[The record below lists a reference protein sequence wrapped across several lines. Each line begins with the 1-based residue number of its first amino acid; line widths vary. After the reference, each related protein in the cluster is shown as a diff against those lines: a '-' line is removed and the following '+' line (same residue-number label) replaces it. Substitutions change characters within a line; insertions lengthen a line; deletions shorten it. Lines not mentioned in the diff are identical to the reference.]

1 MQGDGDSGLSGV
13 RVRDE
18 LARLV
23 SRYRRVRDRL
33 IPHEPEVAPERWR
46 RGWLYT
52 VYVWRRLFHEDRG
65 GGMAAILTI
74 HTLLSTIPSL
84 GIALMIVGRMDPK
97 AGFSFFHEL
106 FSSLVPDAGRAG
118 EMAEGALQLADNVNV
133 SNLGAWGFGATLL
146 VAFALFSTLE
156 ATFNRIWRVLR
167 QRSLLVKFTMF
178 YTLATLGPAVVL
190 ISLAQPYVAGV
201 AGTLSWPAFV
211 TAIGLVLLNRFM
223 PNTNVR
229 WVPAIV
235 GGLFSAL
242 LLELGKLGFGFYAT
256 RFALSTYEGVYG
268 PLAIFPILLVWFYL
282 SWMVILVGAE
292 ITFVVQR
299 RGAIALQGYINRYV
313 RERTQIGLDSGRTA
327 ARLMLAICDCY
338 SRRGEGLP
346 TEQLAERFSLSLDR
360 VSELLGELMRNG
372 YLIETE
378 GEPDAWVPARP
389 PDQILVVEVLALFER
404 EHARLPR
411 SDRLGELFA
420 QLDAERERVAGETTY
435 ADLVGAP
442 RRGRK
447 EQRKDAAPTSD
458 GVGDA
463 LEVEPVHDD
472 RR

>member
-1 MQGDGDSGLSGV
+1 MQDEGESGLSGV

-18 LARLV
+18 LARLYT
-23 SRYRRVRDRL
+23 RYRSVRDRL
-33 IPHEPEVAPERWR
+33 IPHEPEDAPEGR
-46 RGWLYT
+46 RRTWLYV

-74 HTLLSTIPSL
+74 HTLLSTIPSI
-84 GIALMIVGRMDPK
+84 GIALMIVGRMDPE
-97 AGFSFFHEL
+97 AGFAFFHDM
-106 FSSLVPDAGRAG
+106 FSSLVPEAGRAR
-118 EMAEGALQLADNVNV
+118 EMAQSALQLANNVNV
-133 SNLGAWGFGATLL
+133 SNLGAWGFGAALL

-178 YTLATLGPAVVL
+178 YALATLGPAVVL
-190 ISLAQPYVAGV
+190 FSLAQPYIAGV
-201 AGTLSWPAFV
+201 AGTLSWPALL
-211 TAIGLVLLNRFM
+211 TALGLVLLNRFM
-223 PNTNVR
+223 PNMRVR
-229 WVPAIV
+229 WVPALV

-242 LLELGKLGFGFYAT
+242 MLELGKLGFGYYAT
-256 RFALSTYEGVYG
+256 RFALSAYEGVYG

-299 RGAIALQGYINRYV
+299 RRAIALQGYVNRYI
-313 RERTQIGLDSGRTA
+313 RERTEVGLDSGRTA

-346 TEQLAERFSLSLDR
+346 TDTLAERFSLSLDR

-372 YLIETE
+372 LLIETE

-389 PDQILVVEVLALFER
+389 PDQIFVVDVLALFER

-411 SDRLGELFA
+411 NDRLGALFE
-420 QLDAERERVAGETTY
+420 QIDTDRDRVVGGVSY
-435 ADLVGAP
+435 ADLVDVP
-442 RRGRK
+442 RRGTR
-447 EQRKDAAPTSD
+447 SD
-458 GVGDA
+458 RGASDRVGDA
-463 LEVEPVHDD
+463 FEVKALDDD